1 MTTATIPSVAVI
13 GLGAFGLVT
22 VKNLLEEGFDVTG
35 FDRNSSVGG
44 LWSLS
49 PEATVS
55 ALSSTSVNVSRERGC
70 FTDFPFPDETGSYPT
85 AGEVKKYLNDYCSH
99 FNLWPNLHL
108 QTSIAGIQR
117 DEEAR
122 KWRLNVVRKGGIIE
136 KLSFDKLVIATGPQN
151 VPVIPDIPNANVF
164 KGTITHSATFKDPTK
179 FAGKNVVV
187 LGIGNSA
194 VDTSTSLIGHANKIY
209 LAHRSGCLLL
219 PRILNDGTSLDH
231 AATYR
236 TFAIRDF
243 LETFVP
249 QLAARFIDNMVATIQ
264 KTHYDFDPQWRID
277 TPTPSLTKRNPTV
290 SYFIYDALREE
301 KVISTHGIKRY
312 AGPRSL
318 EMDDGTVLEDVD
330 AVVYCTGYQLE
341 LSWLGKYD
349 PTVINP
355 DTADEK
361 QHDYAAPRLY
371 QNIIS
376 HDQPDSLAFIG
387 LALTI
392 FPAFVIADLSAM
404 ALAQMWSKP
413 ELLPSDHEM
422 QDRLAKHKAWR
433 ARVNVMANPA
443 GKGPP
448 PLQVETGHFLAWVQ
462 DVAGTWVNEHLSY
475 NSLAAWILWW
485 QDRELSKVL
494 MDGVNSP
501 HSYRLFDSH
510 GRRKAWGGARDAVFH
525 VNEEVKRRVEAR
537 KADGKVKIIS
547 GGVIAHS

>member
-1 MTTATIPSVAVI
+1 MPSVAVI

-55 ALSSTSVNVSRERGC
+55 ALPSTSVNVSRERGC

-99 FNLWPNLHL
+99 FHLWPHLHL

-117 DEEAR
+117 SEEAR
-122 KWRLNVVRKGGIIE
+122 KWRLSLTTKDGTNE
-136 KLSFDKLVIATGPQN
+136 TLSFDKLVIATGPQN
-151 VPVIPDIPNANVF
+151 VPVMPDIPNAKAF

-231 AATYR
+231 AATHR

-243 LETFVP
+243 LEAFVP
-249 QLAARFIDNMVATIQ
+249 QLASRFIDNMVASIQ
-264 KTHYDFDPQWRID
+264 KKHYEFDPQWRID

-290 SYFIYDALREE
+290 SYYIYDALRAK
-301 KVISTHGIKRY
+301 KVISAHGIKRY

-318 EMDDGTVLEDVD
+318 EMDDGTILEDVD
-330 AVVYCTGYQLE
+330 AVVYCTGYRLD

-349 PTVINP
+349 PTVVNP
-355 DTADEK
+355 DSSNKK
-361 QHDYAAPRLY
+361 QHDYTAPRLY
-371 QNIIS
+371 QNVLS
-376 HDQPDSLAFIG
+376 HDHPDSLAFIG

-413 ELLPSDHEM
+413 ELLPPHHET
-422 QDRLAKHKAWR
+422 QDRFAKHKAWR
-433 ARVNVMANPA
+433 ARVNAMPNPL

-448 PLQVETGHFLAWVQ
+448 SLQVETGQFVAWVQ
-462 DVAGTWVNEHLSY
+462 DVAGTQVNEHLSY
-475 NSLAAWILWW
+475 NSPAAWRLWW
-485 QDRELSKVL
+485 QDRELCKML
-494 MDGVNSP
+494 MDGLNSP
-501 HSYRLFDSH
+501 HSYRLFDGR
-510 GRRKAWGGARDAVFH
+510 GRRKAWDGARDAVFH
-525 VNEEVKRRVEAR
+525 VNKEVKRRVEAR
-537 KADGKVKIIS
+537 KAGGKVKIIY
-547 GGVIAHS
+547 GGAIAHS